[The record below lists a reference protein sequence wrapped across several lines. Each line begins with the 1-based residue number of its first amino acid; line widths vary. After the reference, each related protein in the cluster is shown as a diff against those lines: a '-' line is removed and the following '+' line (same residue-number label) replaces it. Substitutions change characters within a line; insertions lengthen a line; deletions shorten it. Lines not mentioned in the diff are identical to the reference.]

1 MDCVLFIFTFQMED
15 VSVHKLEK
23 KIKNKKSFPLP
34 DDRMLGDNAVLAF
47 SAFAGV

>member
-1 MDCVLFIFTFQMED
+1 MED

-23 KIKNKKSFPLP
+23 ESFPLP